1 MPKAGGVVQF
11 VGLALVLVLGVGLA
25 VSAAVSAPARHA
37 VWVSATLAF
46 VVQVVAFLVARAFAK
61 THAMAGWGLG
71 VILRLLAVAF
81 YGILVAMLWRSLVA
95 PALLTF
101 AGLLF
106 ATTVVEPLFLDR

>member
-1 MPKAGGVVQF
+1 VISKGALQFAGVT
-11 VGLALVLVLGVGLA
+11 LVLVLVVAVA
-25 VSAAVSAPARHA
+25 VSAAVGTEARTA
-37 VWVSATLAF
+37 VWMSASLAF
-46 VVQVVAFLVARAFAK
+46 VVQVVAFLVARAFTK

-71 VILRLLAVAF
+71 VMLRLLALVF

>member
-1 MPKAGGVVQF
+1 VIPRGVLQF
-11 VGLALVLVLGVGLA
+11 LGLSLVFVVGVAAALSA
-25 VSAAVSAPARHA
+25 VVSMPARRV
-37 VWVSATLAF
+37 VWMSATLAF
-46 VVQVVAFLVARAFAK
+46 VVQVVAFLVARALTK

-71 VILRLLAVAF
+71 AMLRLLAVVF
-81 YGILVAMLWRSLVA
+81 YGIIVAMLWRSMVA